1 MEARVLAPLIVF
13 ALLAQLAGALPLV
26 SRAEAQQPTIF
37 NYIIRDPNIVPGGVF
52 RDPMMGEANTLN
64 PWMYTTSWE
73 YMILGVVYDTLTT
86 VAPDGNI
93 VGILAKSWEVK
104 DNGTVYIFH
113 LYENASWHDG
123 LPVTAG
129 DVAFTY
135 KFLRDYGNLTR
146 FKDYAP
152 YIKDAKALDNY
163 TVEIDLTQPYAP
175 FLTLVASSIF
185 IVPEHI
191 WSKIPPSQVP
201 TYKNEPPVGSGPFIF
216 KEHVPQQ
223 YYMLVANPK
232 YHLGRPYIDTYV
244 LPVIPNPDAMLL
256 ALKRGDV
263 DDVTWSVPYATIPDL
278 LKDPNIRIWNVTELG
293 SRFMYF
299 NCVRY
304 PMNETLFRQAVHY
317 AINLTEVVNVIYQG
331 YALPGSLGKIP
342 PIEQPWYNP
351 NLPPKEVK
359 YPFNLTKAAELL
371 DQLGLRVGPDG
382 WRTYPNGTPITLTIY
397 SPAYDPLRVRVGDL
411 LASNLRKIGLNVKHM
426 PLEWTTL
433 VSKLLSG
440 DFDMLIIG
448 GLGSIDPDL
457 LRQIF
462 ASNGTWNM
470 GHCVIPGLDPLLQQ
484 QAVTPDIEA
493 RKKIVWR
500 IEEILADY
508 VPLLNFVHQQFVF
521 AYRVDRWAG
530 WVLYPLAPP
539 DNWFSLMSLYNIQ
552 AQQYKPS
559 VPVVITYTTTPTPT
573 PTQYTTQYT
582 TTTLPTTTTTTT
594 PTPTTTT
601 AALTTTPTTAPA
613 STGVPVAIVVAGV
626 VAVLAAVAGAALY
639 TSRRK

>member
-1 MEARVLAPLIVF
+1 MRIAYISVVVLVLLTAIAFPPIVTR
-13 ALLAQLAGALPLV
+13 AQD
-26 SRAEAQQPTIF
+26 QQPTVF
-37 NYIIRDPNIVPGGVF
+37 KYIIRDPSIVPGGVF

-64 PWMYTTSWE
+64 PWMFTTSWE
-73 YMILGVVYDTLTT
+73 AMIIGVVYDTLT
-86 VAPDGNI
+86 VMAPDGSI
-93 VGILAKSWEVK
+93 VGDLAKSWEIK
-104 DNGTVYIFH
+104 NNGTTYIFH

-123 LPVTAG
+123 LPLTAE

-135 KFLRDYGNLTR
+135 RFLRDYGNLTR

-152 YIKDAKALDNY
+152 YIKDVKVLDNY

-175 FLTLVASSIF
+175 FLTLVTSSIY

-201 TYKNEPPVGSGPFIF
+201 TYKNEPPIGSGPFIF
-216 KEHVPQQ
+216 REHVPQQ
-223 YYMLVANPK
+223 YYLLVANPK

-244 LPVIPNPDAMLL
+244 LPIIPNPDAMLL

-263 DDVTWSVPYATIPDL
+263 DDVTWSVPYASIPDL
-278 LKDPNIRIWNVTELG
+278 LSDPNIRIWNVTELG

-299 NCVRY
+299 NCMRY

-317 AINLTEVVNVIYQG
+317 AINLTEVVNLIYQG
-331 YALPGSLGKIP
+331 YALPGSLGKLP
-342 PIEQPWYNP
+342 PTLTPWADP

-371 DQLGLRVGPDG
+371 DQLGLKDYNGDG
-382 WRTYPNGTPITLTIY
+382 WRDFPNGTTIKLTIY
-397 SPAYDPLRVRVGDL
+397 SPAYDPLRVRVGEI
-411 LASNLRKIGLNVKHM
+411 LAANLRKIGLNVQHQ

-440 DFDMLIIG
+440 DYDMLIIG
-448 GLGSIDPDL
+448 GLGSTDPDI
-457 LRQIF
+457 LRQLF

-493 RKKIVWR
+493 RKKLVWR
-500 IEEILADY
+500 IQEILADY
-508 VPLLNFVHQQFVF
+508 VPLLNFVHQEFVF

-530 WVLYPLAPP
+530 WVLSPILTP
-539 DNWFSLMSLYNIQ
+539 DNWFSLLSLYNIQ

-559 VPVVITYTTTPTPT
+559 VPVVVTYTTTPAL
-573 PTQYTTQYT
+573 T
-582 TTTLPTTTTTTT
+582 TTTPIPTTTTTIAPVTTSPTTTTTTAAT
-594 PTPTTTT
+594 TVVNTTTIVQPT
-601 AALTTTPTTAPA
+601 SGPSMILVIGVVAAVL
-613 STGVPVAIVVAGV
+613 IVVA
-626 VAVLAAVAGAALY
+626 ALALY
-639 TSRRK
+639 TTRKK